1 MKKQRYI
8 KNIRS
13 YDKKRLSLLDEYERA
28 KNKPNKTKVNRVRP
42 ILGLA
47 MGIGFLL
54 MIAWGVGTLATIIYS
69 RMMNNS
75 SNILFIAF
83 IIVALLFIVIKTLL
97 LIVRCILML
106 KRKL

>member
-28 KNKPNKTKVNRVRP
+28 KNKPNKTKVNIVRP
-42 ILGLA
+42 ILGLT
-47 MGIGFLL
+47 MGIAFLL
-54 MIAWGVGTLATIIYS
+54 MIAWGVKTLSPIIYS
-69 RMMNNS
+69 HMIDDEG
-75 SNILFIAF
+75 IL
-83 IIVALLFIVIKTLL
+83 IVLLSVAVLFIVIKTLL

-106 KRKL
+106 KGKL